1 MQDDKLQRI
10 KTAAAK
16 IFSENGY
23 AETRVAEIAAEAG
36 VSPGT
41 IYNFFRGKKELFDSI
56 NLPELE
62 TLRPELEKK
71 RLYILKAALSLFGH
85 AGYDGVTMDDIA
97 KQAGLSRATLY
108 QHFKN
113 KEELFT
119 AIIQESKTMAVFR
132 DPLFRD
138 YKGDL
143 SYVVEKIGRE
153 FLGMFDEPDRLN
165 LLRMIICES
174 PRFPEIGQ
182 LLYREAISRGIV
194 KVAAY
199 LEKLKETG
207 ELREIDSMLA
217 ARILFGI
224 LQSFVVIDKLINPS
238 GRDFTEEEIVSGV
251 VDIFLNGV
259 KKRYNLPH

>member
-1 MQDDKLQRI
+1 MQDDKLQKI
-10 KTAAAK
+10 KTAAVK

-23 AETRVAEIAAEAG
+23 AESKVADIAAEAD

-41 IYNFFRGKKELFDSI
+41 IYNFFKSKRELFDSL

-62 TLRPELEKK
+62 SLRPELEKK
-71 RLYILKAALSLFGH
+71 RLYILKVALSLFGH
-85 AGYDGVTMDDIA
+85 AGYNGVTMEDIA
-97 KQAGLSRATLY
+97 RQAGLSRATLY

-119 AIIQESKTMAVFR
+119 AIIQESKTMAVIK
-132 DPLFRD
+132 DSLFRD
-138 YKGDL
+138 DKGDL
-143 SYVVEKIGRE
+143 GYVVEKIGRQ
-153 FLGMFDEPDRLN
+153 FMRMFDEPDRLN
-165 LLRMIICES
+165 LLRMIISES

-182 LLYREAISRGIV
+182 LLYKEAISSGTV

-207 ELREIDSMLA
+207 ELRDIDSMLA
-217 ARILFGI
+217 ARTFFGM
-224 LQSFVVIDKLINPS
+224 LQSFVVTDRLIDPS
-238 GRDFTEEEIVSGV
+238 GGNFTEEEIVSGV

-259 KKRYNLPH
+259 KKRHH